1 MLGFNIGPIRAVDQN
16 EMKATLKLHDLDQ
29 SIWLDNIT
37 RGLRSS
43 QTHRPRIDDLAVTA
57 RAAAIQIGRQEK

>member
-1 MLGFNIGPIRAVDQN
+1 MLGFDIGPIRAVNRN

-29 SIWLDNIT
+29 SIWLDSFT

-43 QTHRPRIDDLAVTA
+43 QTHGLFTDVLAVTV
-57 RAAAIQIGRQEK
+57 RATAMQIGRQEK